1 MINEKM
7 IRKMKQTNI
16 STDKEKTKTRVE
28 ELWKAATKS
37 QKQLVQDIAGISRA
51 TIYRVYNTGSI
62 SAKMVAPMAQ
72 TFNVNPDYLT
82 AKTDIKGECT
92 DEILASF
99 LTELGY
105 SKVLADAAK
114 GRRRV
119 PKAAE
124 ADYEEPTTAVD
135 EAVCNDTCCDMCNID
150 LNLSDIYLLVQA
162 LLLKEKSGS
171 ADATAK
177 VAKLKALLLS

>member
-1 MINEKM
+1 MLNERM

-16 STDKEKTKTRVE
+16 SEDKGKTKVRVE

-37 QKQLVQDIAGISRA
+37 QKQTVQDIAGISRA

-72 TFNVNPDYLT
+72 TFNVDPDYLT
-82 AKTDIKGECT
+82 AKTDEKGECT
-92 DEILASF
+92 DEILTAF

-105 SKVLADAAK
+105 GKVLADAAK
-114 GRRRV
+114 GRRRS
-119 PKAAE
+119 PKPTE
-124 ADYEEPTTAVD
+124 DDYEDSMLAPSPEELA
-135 EAVCNDTCCDMCNID
+135 CYDTE
-150 LNLSDIYLLVQA
+150 LSLTEIYLLIQA

-171 ADATAK
+171 PEAIAK
-177 VAKLKALLLS
+177 VAKLKALLLL